1 MKPYI
6 APMLGIYVN
15 LTAQQLCS
23 LDLICATYSNI
34 EMATDKNLMNHVE
47 YVNDIVNKE
56 DRLDFGKFKE
66 YLINSYSQSLID
78 NTRDLVGYINR
89 FQGN

>member
-23 LDLICATYSNI
+23 LDMIILTYYNI
-34 EMATDKNLMNHVE
+34 EMATEKELNAHIE
-47 YVNDIVNKE
+47 RVNSTTSKE
-56 DRLDFGKFKE
+56 DKIDFKE
-66 YLINSYSQSLID
+66 FKQYLINAYSQSLID
-78 NTRDLVGYINR
+78 NTKDLVGYINR
-89 FQGN
+89 FQSN

>member
-23 LDLICATYSNI
+23 LDLICLTYSNI
-34 EMATDKNLMNHVE
+34 ELATEEELNAHVKR
-47 YVNDIVNKE
+47 VNSNSKKE
-56 DRLDFGKFKE
+56 DEIDFKE
-66 YLINSYSQSLID
+66 FKDYLINSYSQSLID
-78 NTRDLVGYINR
+78 NTRDLVKYINR
-89 FQGN
+89 FQSN

>member
-23 LDLICATYSNI
+23 LDMIILTYSNI
-34 EMATDKNLMNHVE
+34 EMATEKELNAHVE
-47 YVNDIVNKE
+47 RVNSSANKE
-56 DRLDFGKFKE
+56 DKIDFKEFKE

>member
-23 LDLICATYSNI
+23 LDMIILTYSNI
-34 EMATDKNLMNHVE
+34 EMATEKELNAHIE
-47 YVNDIVNKE
+47 RVNSTTSKE
-56 DRLDFGKFKE
+56 DKIDFKE
-66 YLINSYSQSLID
+66 FKDYLINSYSQSLID
-78 NTRDLVGYINR
+78 NTRDLCRYIDR